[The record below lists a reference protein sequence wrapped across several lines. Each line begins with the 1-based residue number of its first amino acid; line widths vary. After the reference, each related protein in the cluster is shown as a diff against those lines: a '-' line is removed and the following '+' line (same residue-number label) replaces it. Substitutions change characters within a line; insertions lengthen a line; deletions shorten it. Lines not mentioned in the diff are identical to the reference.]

1 MLTVHGGG
9 EVSGGSYRRPM
20 TIIGMLYFVTGAIS
34 WLNGPLTV
42 FVKLAFRL
50 DDAQAL
56 LVTVVFYVPYFVFA
70 LPYASV
76 LRRIGMKRGMAAG
89 LGVMSIGALLFSQFV
104 GLHSYPGVLSSLLVV
119 GTGLSL
125 MQTAYN
131 PYISV
136 LGPIDS
142 AARRVAAMGICN
154 KTAGILAPYAF
165 AALVMGGVGEFV
177 KRVKAAPTPAAAQAL
192 LNDFAARLHWPYL
205 MLSVVL
211 VVMAVFVA
219 RSSLPDIKPSTANAT
234 MRNGETG
241 GSIFAF
247 PHLWLGVLCIFTYI
261 GAEVLAGDA
270 IGLYGQNLNL
280 PLDETRHF
288 TSYTLFAMLVGYLVG
303 LSVVPRVVSQ
313 QRYLVI
319 SALLA
324 VLLSVG
330 AYASQGYAAIAFIAA
345 LGFAHAMMW
354 PAIFPLAIRGL
365 GRFTETGSA
374 LLIMGIVGGAVMP
387 QLFAHLKRL
396 YDFQLVYM
404 VLTVSCYLYIMYYGL
419 RGHAV
424 GTPLSSITAS
434 SLSQPEAAGNS
445 RALRPGW
452 LARHGMASHRRRG
465 NRP

>member
-1 MLTVHGGG
+1 MLTV
-9 EVSGGSYRRPM
+9 EPVVEATGGSYRRPM
-20 TIIGMLYFVTGAIS
+20 MIIGILYFVTGALS

-76 LRRIGMKRGMAAG
+76 LKRIGMKRGMAVG

-104 GLHSYPGVLSSLLVV
+104 GLHSYSGVLGSLLVI

-154 KTAGILAPYAF
+154 KTAGILAPFAF
-165 AALVMGGVGEFV
+165 GALLMGGVGEFV
-177 KRVKAAPTPAAAQAL
+177 KRVKLAPTPADAQML
-192 LNDFAARLHWPYL
+192 LDEFAARLHWPYL
-205 MLSVVL
+205 ALSAIL
-211 VVMAVFVA
+211 FVMALGVA
-219 RSSLPDIKPSTANAT
+219 RSSLPDIKPSSANAGS
-234 MRNGETG
+234 RQGDAAK
-241 GSIFAF
+241 SIFAF
-247 PHLWLGVLCIFTYI
+247 PHLWLGVVCIFMYI

-270 IGLYGQNLNL
+270 IGLYGQSLNL
-280 PLDETRHF
+280 PLDETKHF
-288 TSYTLFAMLVGYLVG
+288 TSFTMFAMLIGYLVG
-303 LSVVPRVVSQ
+303 LSLVPRVISQ

-324 VLLSVG
+324 VVLSVA
-330 AYASQGYAAIAFIAA
+330 AYASHGYAAIACIAA

-354 PAIFPLAIRGL
+354 PAIFPLAIKGL

-387 QLFAHLKRL
+387 QLFAHLKRVF
-396 YDFQLVYM
+396 DFQLVYM
-404 VLTVSCYLYIMYYGL
+404 ALTVSCYLYIMYYGL
-419 RGHAV
+419 RGYAV
-424 GTPLSSITAS
+424 GTRAS
-434 SLSQPEAAGNS
+434 KKIAPSLS
-445 RALRPGW
+445 
-452 LARHGMASHRRRG
+452 RHEV
-465 NRP
+465 

>member
-1 MLTVHGGG
+1 MWERSQIKAETLKTLEEIGAMSTIQPVAEAPH
-9 EVSGGSYRRPM
+9 GSYRRPM
-20 TIIGMLYFVTGAIS
+20 MTIGMLYFMTGALS

-70 LPYASV
+70 LPYALV
-76 LRRIGMKRGMAAG
+76 LKRIGMKRGMAVG
-89 LGVMSIGALLFSQFV
+89 LGVMSVGALSFSQFV
-104 GLHSYPGVLSSLLVV
+104 ILHSYHGVLGSLLVI

-154 KTAGILAPYAF
+154 KTAGILAPFAF
-165 AALVMGGVGEFV
+165 GALLMGGVGEFV
-177 KRVKAAPTPAAAQAL
+177 KRVKTAPTPADAQVL

-205 MLSVVL
+205 TLSAIL
-211 VVMAVFVA
+211 IVMAVCVA
-219 RSSLPDIKPSTANAT
+219 RSSLPDIKPSAVNADA
-234 MRNGETG
+234 RN
-241 GSIFAF
+241 SDLAKSVFAF
-247 PHLWLGVLCIFTYI
+247 PHLWLGILCIFTYI

-270 IGLYGQNLNL
+270 IGLYGQSLNL
-280 PLDETRHF
+280 PLDETKHF
-288 TSYTLFAMLVGYLVG
+288 TSYTMFAMLVGYLVG
-303 LSVVPRVVSQ
+303 LSLVPRVVSQ

-319 SALLA
+319 SAFLA

-330 AYASQGYAAIAFIAA
+330 AYASHGYGSIAFIAA

-354 PAIFPLAIRGL
+354 PAIFPLAIKGL

-387 QLFAHLKRL
+387 QLFAHLKRQ

-404 VLTVSCYLYIMYYGL
+404 VLTISCYLYIAYYGL
-419 RGHAV
+419 RGHAI
-424 GTPLSSITAS
+424 GNCGSNITAP
-434 SLSQPEAAGNS
+434 SLSQHEA
-445 RALRPGW
+445 
-452 LARHGMASHRRRG
+452 
-465 NRP
+465 

>member
-1 MLTVHGGG
+1 MLIVQPVA
-9 EVSGGSYRRPM
+9 EAPRGSYRRPM
-20 TIIGMLYFVTGAIS
+20 MIIGMLYFVTGALS

-50 DDAQAL
+50 DDAEAL
-56 LVTVVFYVPYFVFA
+56 LITVVFYVPYFVFA

-76 LRRIGMKRGMAAG
+76 LKRIGMKRGMAVG

-104 GLHSYPGVLSSLLVV
+104 GMHSYSGVLASLLVI

-165 AALVMGGVGEFV
+165 GALVMGSIGEFV
-177 KRVKAAPTPAAAQAL
+177 KRVKAAPTPADAQTL
-192 LNDFAARLHWPYL
+192 LNEFAARLHWPYL
-205 MLSVVL
+205 TLAAIL
-211 VVMAVFVA
+211 VVMAVCVA
-219 RSSLPDIKPSTANAT
+219 RSSLPDIKPSTANAAT
-234 MRNGETG
+234 RNGDFAK
-241 GSIFAF
+241 SIFSF

-270 IGLYGQNLNL
+270 IGLYGQSLNL
-280 PLDETRHF
+280 PLDETKHF
-288 TSYTLFAMLVGYLVG
+288 TSYTMFAMLVGYLVG
-303 LSVVPRVVSQ
+303 LSLVPRVVSQ
-313 QRYLVI
+313 QRYLMI
-319 SALLA
+319 SACLA

-330 AYASQGYAAIAFIAA
+330 AYASHGYTSIACIAA

-354 PAIFPLAIRGL
+354 PAIFPLAIKGL

-387 QLFAHLKRL
+387 QLFAHLKRI

-404 VLTVSCYLYIMYYGL
+404 ALTVSCYVYIMYYGL
-419 RGHAV
+419 RGHTV
-424 GTPLSSITAS
+424 GTRVSKVSTP
-434 SLSQPEAAGNS
+434 SLSQHEAPSSDANQ
-445 RALRPGW
+445 A
-452 LARHGMASHRRRG
+452 
-465 NRP
+465 